1 MIYINDILRDAQIDK
16 LIADCDTVHLVDGET
31 SDYATAIASSL
42 GSFTPVITKGDYT
55 GTGGGRAATIALKED
70 IAITTA
76 GTLDNYVFV
85 DTSTS
90 TVLQV
95 NPSQGK
101 SYDVGD
107 KAECPAGVIF
117 VTPDATLL

>member
-42 GSFTPVITKGDYT
+42 GSFTPTITKGDYA
-55 GTGGGRAATIALKED
+55 GAGGGRAATIAAKAD
-70 IAITTA
+70 IDITTL
-76 GTLDNYVFV
+76 GNLDNYVFV

-101 SYDVGD
+101 SYEVGD
-107 KAECPAGVIF
+107 KAELPEAIIF
-117 VTPDATLL
+117 VAPDAVAL